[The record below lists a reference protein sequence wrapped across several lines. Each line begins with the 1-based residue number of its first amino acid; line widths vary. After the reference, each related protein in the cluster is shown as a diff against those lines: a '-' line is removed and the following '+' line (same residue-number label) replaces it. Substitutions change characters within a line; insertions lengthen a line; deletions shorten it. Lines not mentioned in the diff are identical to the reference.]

1 MVVDDEHFNLLAI
14 VHNLKMA
21 LKLLRKDACDFIE
34 DIIDEASFG
43 KDAVDMFANNLTQ
56 IVRMFLFSW
65 TARCRP
71 WTGTLLLD

>member
-1 MVVDDEHFNLLAI
+1 MVDDEHFNLLAI

-43 KDAVDMFANNLTQ
+43 KDAVDMFAK
-56 IVRMFLFSW
+56 
-65 TARCRP
+65 
-71 WTGTLLLD
+71 